1 MAQAL
6 TSPIHVVKHA
16 SITVI
21 PNTMLPNEPNTRNE
35 LYVNISVPSL
45 KFPGAVDAQRMQV
58 QSKSFQVIW
67 LQ

>member
-1 MAQAL
+1 MGASIDESY
-6 TSPIHVVKHA
+6 TVVKHA

-45 KFPGAVDAQRMQV
+45 KFPGAVDAPTYASA
-58 QSKSFQVIW
+58 SKSFQVIW